1 MNHRWAGRDKAVKR
15 EKQTFRQQPC
25 AENSFGL
32 RAWWGNPRLMPRP
45 HRHSEI
51 ELNFVCQGTI
61 AYLHR
66 DKLITIPPGR
76 LALFWGALPH
86 QLVESNESTFYCMTI
101 PLETFLAWKLP
112 HAFTQALLFG
122 DLLLDEQRENLTY
135 NQLTF
140 QAWHADL
147 AGERAFIALLEIQAL
162 LWRLALARR
171 QQHNIPQPTYAH
183 IANNNAS
190 RMAKYIVDHHA
201 EPLTVE
207 AISASVGLHPNYAMQ
222 LFKRVFGLSLLE
234 YVIQYR
240 VAQAQRLLVTTDE
253 NVLTV
258 AIQAGFSSSSNF
270 YMAFKKYC
278 GQSPNAYRAALRG
291 PSQLIGF

>member
-1 MNHRWAGRDKAVKR
+1 MKR
-15 EKQTFRQQPC
+15 ENQKLRHQPC
-25 AENSFGL
+25 TENSLGL
-32 RAWWGNPRLMPRP
+32 RAWWGTPRLMPRP

-66 DKLITIPPGR
+66 DRLMTIPTGC

-86 QLVESNESTFYCMTI
+86 QLVESNDSTFYYLTI

-112 HAFTQALLFG
+112 SAFTQALLFG
-122 DLLLDEQRENLTY
+122 DLLLDEQQENPSY
-135 NQLTF
+135 DQFTF
-140 QAWHADL
+140 QRWHADL
-147 AGERAFIALLEIQAL
+147 AGERAFIALLEMQAL
-162 LWRLALARR
+162 LWRLALAMR
-171 QQHNIPQPTYAH
+171 QNHATPPHSYAH
-183 IANNNAS
+183 ITNNNAN
-190 RMAKYIVDHHA
+190 RMAKFIVEHHA

-207 AISASVGLHPNYAMQ
+207 AISAAVGLHPNYAMQ

-291 PSQLIGF
+291 PSQLIAF